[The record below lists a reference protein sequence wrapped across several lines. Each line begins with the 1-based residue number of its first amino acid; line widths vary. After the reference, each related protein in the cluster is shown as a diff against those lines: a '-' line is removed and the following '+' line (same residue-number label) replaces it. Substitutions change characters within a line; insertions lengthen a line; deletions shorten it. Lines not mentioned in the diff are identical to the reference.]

1 MGTRIRRG
9 IAMALFAASLMVA
22 APALADEYDPESSG
36 HVLRIAAY
44 VVHPVGVLIDTLIFR
59 PAHWIVHHQPLR
71 TLFGHTH

>member
-1 MGTRIRRG
+1 MARRIRRG
-9 IAMALFAASLMVA
+9 IAMSLFAVSLTFA
-22 APALADEYDPESSG
+22 APALADEYDPENSG

-71 TLFGHTH
+71 TLFGHTD